1 MSIFQRFLGDPLFA
15 NLTLFEPITQTSKSV
30 GPETFPGKS
39 RYIVSDQPISQ
50 DLIDRIGPAIPDVS
64 SLSPNQIS
72 ESVFYVG
79 FECDSDALPTLR
91 AIRQHGGTFVPH
103 MNFGK
108 TDYRFV
114 NRLAHNAMVKTWKKG
129 ESVSHLNTGIHE
141 NICEAL
147 DLTAHLEGDYVEIG
161 VYRGG
166 SALTALNY
174 LDELAKREV
183 STPHKKAWL
192 LDTYEGF
199 NYEEAGRSS
208 DTLWSGTHRLYG
220 KDETMQYIR
229 QTIMVDVTSDFELVA
244 TNVCADKLPVG
255 INKIAVANVD
265 VDMYEA
271 TLAALHRVAPLIVQ
285 GGIIIAEDPTS
296 TPGLYGALLALEEF
310 MDSPAGAP
318 FYKIFKGSQYFLI
331 KMR

>member
-30 GPETFPGKS
+30 GPEAFAGKK
-39 RYIVSDQPISQ
+39 RFVVSDQPIPQ
-50 DLIDRIGPAIPDVS
+50 EQIERLGPLVNDVS
-64 SLSPNQIS
+64 ALPPEEIAG
-72 ESVFYVG
+72 SVFYVA
-79 FECDSDALPTLR
+79 FQCDSDALPTLR
-91 AIRQHGGTFVPH
+91 HIKQHGGSFVPH
-103 MNFGK
+103 MNFSK

-114 NRLAHNAMVKTWKKG
+114 NRLAHNAMVKTWDKG
-129 ESVSHLNTGIHE
+129 DSVSHLNTGIHE

-147 DLTAHLEGDYVEIG
+147 DLTANLDGDYVEIG

-174 LDELAKREV
+174 LDELAARNPAL
-183 STPHKKAWL
+183 PHKKAWL

-199 NYEEAGRSS
+199 NYEEAGLSS
-208 DTLWSGTHRLYG
+208 DALWSGTHGLYG
-220 KDETMQYIR
+220 KDGTMQYIR
-229 QTIMVDVTSDFELVA
+229 DTIMKDVSSDFELVA
-244 TNVCADKLPVG
+244 SNICADDLPAGVE
-255 INKIAVANVD
+255 KIAVANVD

-271 TLAALHRVAPLIVQ
+271 TLAALHKVAPLIVH
-285 GGIIIAEDPTS
+285 GGIIIAEDPAS
-296 TPGLYGALLALEEF
+296 TPGLYGALLALDEF
-310 MDSPAGAP
+310 MASPAGAP

>member
-15 NLTLFEPITQTSKSV
+15 NLTLFEPITQMSKSV
-30 GPETFPGKS
+30 GPEAFPGKK
-39 RYIVSDQPISQ
+39 RYIVSDQPVPHEQ
-50 DLIDRIGPAIPDVS
+50 VERLGPVITDVTA
-64 SLSPNQIS
+64 LSPQEIA
-72 ESVFYVG
+72 ESVFYVA
-79 FECDSDALPTLR
+79 FQCDSDALPTLR
-91 AIRQHGGTFVPH
+91 AIKQHGGSFVPH
-103 MNFGK
+103 MNFAK

-114 NRLAHNAMVKTWKKG
+114 NRLAHNAMVKTWEKG
-129 ESVSHLNTGIHE
+129 DSVSHLNTGIHE

-147 DLTAHLEGDYVEIG
+147 DLTVHLEGDYVEIG

-174 LDELAKREV
+174 LDQLASRSV
-183 STPHKKAWL
+183 DAPRKKAWL

-199 NYEEAGRSS
+199 SYEEAGRSS
-208 DTLWSGTHRLYG
+208 DALWSGTHQLYG
-220 KDETMQYIR
+220 KDETIQYIR
-229 QTIMVDVTSDFELVA
+229 DTILKDVSSDFDLVA
-244 TNVCADKLPVG
+244 SNICADDLPAG
-255 INKIAVANVD
+255 IEKIAVANVD

-271 TLAALHRVAPLIVQ
+271 TLAALHKVAPLIVP

-296 TPGLYGALLALEEF
+296 TPGLYGALLALDEF
-310 MDSPAGAP
+310 MASPAGAP

>member
-1 MSIFQRFLGDPLFA
+1 VSTFDRFLGDPLFA
-15 NLTLFEPITQTSKSV
+15 NLTLFEPLTQSSKSV
-30 GPETFPGKS
+30 GPEAFPDKK
-39 RYIVSDQPISQ
+39 RYIVSDQPVPIEQ
-50 DLIDRIGPAIPDVS
+50 VERIGPVLSDVS
-64 SLSPNQIS
+64 SLSPSEIS
-72 ESVFYVG
+72 EGVFYVA
-79 FECDSDALPTLR
+79 FQCDSDALPVLR
-91 AIRQHGGTFVPH
+91 VIKQHGGTFVPH
-103 MNFGK
+103 MNFTK

-114 NRLAHNAMVKTWKKG
+114 NRLAHNAMAKTWEKG
-129 ESVSHLNTGIHE
+129 HSVSHLHTGIHE

-161 VYRGG
+161 VFRGG

-174 LDELAKREV
+174 LDELTAR
-183 STPHKKAWL
+183 SPNFTRKKAWL

-208 DTLWSGTHRLYG
+208 DALWSGTHGLYG
-220 KDETMQYIR
+220 KDETMGYIR
-229 QTIMVDVTSDFELVA
+229 DTVMKDVLSEFELVA
-244 TNVCADKLPVG
+244 SNVCADSLPAG
-255 INKIAVANVD
+255 IKQIAVANID

-271 TLAALHRVAPLIVQ
+271 TLAALHRVAPLVVH

-296 TPGLYGALLALEEF
+296 TPGLYGALLALDEF
-310 MDSPAGAP
+310 MASPAGAS